1 MSRFPWPVQCRASG
15 AGRVIVRDRTGSEQG
30 SRRLA
35 ERAQRKF
42 AVQKPKPGLKQGARP
57 GGSKAGASQWETIA
71 LVDTLDQ
78 GQAEFA
84 DAVRINPGNFVRL
97 IQVDFVGSTAL
108 ADYDW
113 HLIELHDP
121 LKGRR
126 RGPDGNVVS
135 LAARRK
141 AKKKPTA
148 GNGTSNGA
156 FSGWG
161 DEPAPRDRRTLI
173 AFLLFAAAAVAVW
186 LFVGQI

>member
-1 MSRFPWPVQCRASG
+1 M
-15 AGRVIVRDRTGSEQG
+15 
-30 SRRLA
+30 A

-84 DAVRINPGNFVRL
+84 DAVRIHPTTFVRL
-97 IQVDFVGSTAL
+97 IQVDFVGTTAL

-121 LKGRR
+121 LKARR
-126 RGPDGNVVS
+126 RGADGTVVS

-141 AKKKPTA
+141 AKQKKQAP
-148 GNGTSNGA
+148 GNGSNGA

-173 AFLLFAAAAVAVW
+173 AFLLFAATAVAVW
-186 LFVGQI
+186 LFVGRL

>member
-1 MSRFPWPVQCRASG
+1 MP
-15 AGRVIVRDRTGSEQG
+15 
-30 SRRLA
+30 

-42 AVQKPKPGLKQGARP
+42 AVQKPKPGLKP
-57 GGSKAGASQWETIA
+57 GTAKSTSQWETIA

-84 DAVRINPGNFVRL
+84 DAVRIHPANFVRL

-126 RGPDGNVVS
+126 RGEADVVS

-141 AKKKPTA
+141 AKKKPGS
-148 GNGTSNGA
+148 GNSSTGA
-156 FSGWG
+156 FTGWG

-173 AFLLFAAAAVAVW
+173 AFLLFAAVAVAVW
-186 LFVGQI
+186 LFVGGL